1 MVTRKRGLWIMY
13 CIDSNIDI
21 STWKHFINDDDRLFI
36 KAFKA
41 ENTRTSQ
48 LGRLMDFS
56 SKAWDLL
63 EPFLEKNTI
72 DDGFKLTFSD
82 SPNYDKSVFD
92 DCFVKIESK
101 VVEKVVEKVKSKKL
115 SLYTASL
122 ILGY

>member
-1 MVTRKRGLWIMY
+1 MITRKRGLWIIH
-13 CIDSNIDI
+13 CIDSNLDL
-21 STWKHFINDDDRLFI
+21 STWKHLINDDDRLFL

-41 ENTRTSQ
+41 ENTRTSE
-48 LGRLMDFS
+48 LVPRRLMDFS

-72 DDGFKLTFSD
+72 DDGFKLIFSD

-92 DCFVKIESK
+92 DCFVKIET
-101 VVEKVVEKVKSKKL
+101 KVVEKVKSKKL
-115 SLYTASL
+115 SLYAASL

>member
-1 MVTRKRGLWIMY
+1 MVTRKRGLWIIH
-13 CIDSNIDI
+13 CIDSNLDL
-21 STWKHFINDDDRLFI
+21 STWKHLINDDDRLFM

-41 ENTRTSQ
+41 ENTRTSE
-48 LGRLMDFS
+48 LVPKRFMDFS

-72 DDGFKLTFSD
+72 DDGFKLIFSD

-92 DCFVKIESK
+92 DCFVKIET
-101 VVEKVVEKVKSKKL
+101 KVVEKVKSKKL